1 MCGGTFNRFE
11 IKWFSLLDLVK
22 VVVYIYLASQWYIH
36 IYTMIAQVVCP
47 RMKHW
52 QPDFLHPFSTPGFR
66 AEEANE
72 GLFPLIHKHTVL

>member
-1 MCGGTFNRFE
+1 
-11 IKWFSLLDLVK
+11 
-22 VVVYIYLASQWYIH
+22 
-36 IYTMIAQVVCP
+36 MIAQVVCP

-72 GLFPLIHKHTVL
+72 GLFPLIHKHGFGTNLLHKGLVSGR